1 MIIAVDPG
9 PEYSAYVCLDGM
21 TVGDR
26 GKIPNEDMLQQIL
39 DRRGDGGTLVVEQI
53 AAMGMTVGAEVFETV
68 FWSGRFVQA
77 WSGDFDRVKRRE
89 VKIHLC
95 GSMKAKDANVRQV
108 LLDRYGPGKAKAVG
122 LKRSPGPLYG
132 FSKDLWSALAV
143 GITWIETRGKKP
155 F

>member
-1 MIIAVDPG
+1 
-9 PEYSAYVCLDGM
+9 
-21 TVGDR
+21 
-26 GKIPNEDMLQQIL
+26 
-39 DRRGDGGTLVVEQI
+39 
-53 AAMGMTVGAEVFETV
+53 
-68 FWSGRFVQA
+68 
-77 WSGDFDRVKRRE
+77 VKRRE